1 MPKDLNQISAPAPKD
16 KKMAAVGIALER
28 LLHEQGQAVEA
39 LAHVRMARGQPHA
52 HTGRNRDHRRA
63 RTAMT
68 RASAAPFTSLS
79 TITRQPPT
87 STISITPR
95 TPAPDDAVATSGAAG
110 RHAGPGGKGVAGSPS
125 ATMAGTNLGSSSS
138 AVRRPWLSNRRQVNN
153 WLGVKPCRRAVADTI
168 RGARS
173 LSATIRRFSA
183 RVHRRRDP
191 VAITSSRETDDIG
204 VCSVIRLC
212 LAYAYVSNPQ
222 PPIARRPSPDEYPP
236 AEGHGRARPC
246 ASGRAGHRRC
256 RRGQRERLG
265 RGWG

>member
-1 MPKDLNQISAPAPKD
+1 MPKDFNQIAPPAPKD
-16 KKMAAVGIALER
+16 KQMTAVGITPER

-39 LAHVRMARGQPHA
+39 LAHARVTRGQPHA

-79 TITRQPPT
+79 TITRPPPT

-95 TPAPDDAVATSGAAG
+95 APAPDDAVAASGAAG
-110 RHAGPGGKGVAGSPS
+110 RPTGPGVKGVAGRPS

-138 AVRRPWLSNRRQVNN
+138 AVRRPWLSKRRQVNN

-204 VCSVIRLC
+204 VGSVIRLC
-212 LAYAYVSNPQ
+212 LK
-222 PPIARRPSPDEYPP
+222 PSAPYRKAALPGRILCVCRKYRFSAVTGWYRSRS
-236 AEGHGRARPC
+236 AEDADVV
-246 ASGRAGHRRC
+246 
-256 RRGQRERLG
+256 E
-265 RGWG
+265 